1 MSKSFKDAMLA
12 ADKAAI
18 EHQIIQIAKKI
29 EQEHQAQLKAV
40 ASVNEHRVHIIH
52 ELNEEVKELKDEN
65 KILKDEKKVM
75 LEEINT
81 MSAELSEI
89 KAFNEALSHN
99 DALSKKIIAKER
111 AKFKELEKAYVKL
124 TMEIS
129 KLHETLADHDLAAT
143 KRERVQRAIIAKLCV
158 KK

>member
-1 MSKSFKDAMLA
+1 MSKSFKDAVVA

-18 EHQIIQIAKKI
+18 EQQIIRIAKQI
-29 EQEHQAQLKAV
+29 EHEHQTQLKA
-40 ASVNEHRVHIIH
+40 VNEHRVHVIH
-52 ELNEEVKELKDEN
+52 ELNEEIKKLKNEN
-65 KILKDEKKVM
+65 KVLKDEKEGM
-75 LEEINT
+75 LKEIKT
-81 MSAELSEI
+81 MSAELLEI

-99 DALSKKIIAKER
+99 DALSKKIITEER

-143 KRERVQRAIIAKLCV
+143 QRERVQRAIILTLRAK
-158 KK
+158 K